1 MTLTTMPK
9 MDLHRVL
16 TRVPR
21 DIVAM
26 LKKSEGTLW
35 LGGGYVRAI
44 IAGEEPNDIDIFG
57 TSKEQLEIVAEQL
70 KKSREERKIDTRI
83 HKTKNALTLLS
94 SDGRV
99 PVQFI
104 TRWKYVSIQEVC
116 ESFDFSICQAV
127 VGYAERKWQS
137 CISDRFY
144 RDLAAK
150 RLFYTDPIRDGEA
163 GGSMMRV
170 LKYYQRGYTIQ
181 TVSLGRVMARVVDGI
196 RKKGIDEGA
205 TIDMSD
211 TAKVGRVLGG
221 LLAEVDPMLIVDGLD
236 LVDDHE
242 TVREDLND
250 FSTMVG
256 THQLSGTGE

>member
-35 LGGGYVRAI
+35 LGGGYIRAI

-57 TSKEQLEIVAEQL
+57 TSKEQLTIVADQL
-70 KKSREERKIDTRI
+70 MKSREERKIDTRI

-94 SDGRV
+94 SDGRI

-104 TRWKYVSIQEVC
+104 TRWNYTGIHEVC

-127 VGYAERKWQS
+127 VGYAERKWQG

-150 RLFYTDPIRDGEA
+150 RLFYTDPIREEEA

-181 TVSLGRVMARVVDGI
+181 TASLGRVMARVVAGI
-196 RKKGIDEGA
+196 REEKDRTFDLKDSA
-205 TIDMSD
+205 M
-211 TAKVGRVLGG
+211 VGKVLGG

-250 FSTMVG
+250 ITTMIG
-256 THQLSGTGE
+256 TYQLSGTGE